1 MVVSRSLPRRSRN
14 GRPGTRNPKSGFTLV
29 ELLVVITIIGILI
42 ALLLPAVQAAREA
55 ARRMQCG
62 NNLKQIGLA
71 FHNHHQAHGHFPA
84 GGWTYQWV
92 GDADRGTGS
101 RQPGGWCYNILPF
114 IEQDAIYQMG
124 VGLAET
130 PKHAAHMER
139 NTKPLTLVVC
149 PSRRRAIAYPCTY
162 TPYNAD
168 HASKVVRSDY
178 AGNSGDTRDPLDSDT
193 YAGPTTLA
201 EGDTQAWVDRFADV
215 ASKANGIIFA
225 TSQVQIADVR
235 DGTSNTY
242 AVGEKSVNPD
252 NYTTGKDGSDDQ
264 MVYMGHN
271 IDICRWTYSLPRQDR
286 PGHQFA
292 TQFGS
297 AHSSAWNVVLCDGS
311 VRSVSYSIDLAVH
324 RRLGNRKD
332 GEPVPAADS

>member
-1 MVVSRSLPRRSRN
+1 MRWKRN
-14 GRPGTRNPKSGFTLV
+14 SGFTLV

-42 ALLLPAVQAAREA
+42 ALLLPAVQSAREA

-114 IEQDAIYQMG
+114 VEQEAIYQMG
-124 VGLAET
+124 AGLQED
-130 PKHAAHMER
+130 PKHAAHKER
-139 NTKPLTLVVC
+139 NTKPLSLVVC

-168 HASKVVRSDY
+168 HAANVVRSDY
-178 AGNSGDTRDPLDSDT
+178 AGNSGDTRFLLDP
-193 YAGPTTLA
+193 YIGPATLA
-201 EGDTQAWVDRFADV
+201 EGDTPTWVDRFASV
-215 ASKANGIIFA
+215 ASQANGIFFT

-242 AVGEKSVNPD
+242 MVGEKYVNPD
-252 NYTTGKDGSDDQ
+252 NYMTGKDGADDQ
-264 MVYMGHN
+264 MVYMGDN
-271 IDICRWTYSLPRQDR
+271 CDICRWTYVAPCQDR
-286 PGHQFA
+286 PGYQFGDR
-292 TQFGS
+292 FGS
-297 AHSSAWNVVLCDGS
+297 AHPSTWNVVFCDGS
-311 VRSVSYSIDLAVH
+311 VHSMSYSIGLTIH
-324 RRLGNRKD
+324 GRLGNRKD
-332 GEPVPAADS
+332 GEPISAADF